1 MFLSIDYLK
10 SGNPRQQKAY
20 YTLSRLNIMEDLREF
35 NPTLCGT
42 IPIEIDMKDSDL
54 DIITEVR
61 DFKSFEK
68 MIRNLYGM
76 QHNFNI
82 SHSNIRD
89 VPSITVNFNF
99 EEFEIEIFGQVT
111 QVQKQN
117 AYIHMVIEHL
127 IMEQFP
133 HMRSEVIQLK
143 KQGYKTEPA
152 FCKVLG
158 LDGDPYDSLIEYGRN
173 MFNLNLKGMTR

>member
-1 MFLSIDYLK
+1 MFLSIDYLIN
-10 SGNPRQQKAY
+10 GNPRQQKAY
-20 YTLSRLNIMEDLREF
+20 HTLLRLHIMEDLREF

-42 IPIEIDMKDSDL
+42 IPIGIDIEDSDL
-54 DIITEVR
+54 DIITEVQ
-61 DFKSFEK
+61 DFMYFEK
-68 MIRNLYGM
+68 MMRNLYGM
-76 QHNFNI
+76 QNNFNI
-82 SHSNIRD
+82 SHSIIRD
-89 VPSITVNFNF
+89 IPSITINFNF

-111 QVQKQN
+111 PVQKQN

-133 HMRSEVIQLK
+133 SMRSEVIQLK

-173 MFNLNLKGMTR
+173 TLNLK